1 MIAACYEI
9 YTLYADFYLIRRLW
23 TCQLYLPETGSCP
36 DEWSAA
42 SKTLQGRKGKEF
54 ANVFFL
60 YILHCNM
67 ILLLHSS

>member
-1 MIAACYEI
+1 MIAACYVI

-60 YILHCNM
+60 YIHCNM